1 MERQTIVIDCSFF
14 KNNLKSYLENFKNSN
29 IVYLHVTEYIGDI
42 FSSHEKHIN
51 DIHEINYNL
60 KLNNN
65 KLYVVFGGYKSYRY
79 DLLNELKLN
88 EIEFL
93 FWPTFLLHYTFYMMK
108 KKYGEI
114 QKINNEFHKLY
125 VSLNQKP
132 KQHRAMFI
140 DYIHKYNLID
150 YGIFSWNELLNEWS
164 NNYKFKF
171 WDEKIVRL
179 DINQERE
186 LLDVRKDYFTD
197 DIFNFGC
204 LFNIIGESIDNNDM
218 FFITE
223 KTFKNLLIGQPFI
236 CVGSP
241 YQNVTLRNF
250 GFRLYENVID
260 YSFDGNQSILDRV
273 HGVIENLN
281 RIKKR
286 DLNEIYNIMKN
297 DIEYNI
303 DNFYSILTCDHYLPK
318 TLLGLYI
325 ESPKS
330 FQDYKNSYMNID
342 EYLCK
347 ILENNIIK
355 S

>member
-1 MERQTIVIDCSFF
+1 
-14 KNNLKSYLENFKNSN
+14 
-29 IVYLHVTEYIGDI
+29 
-42 FSSHEKHIN
+42 
-51 DIHEINYNL
+51 
-60 KLNNN
+60 
-65 KLYVVFGGYKSYRY
+65 
-79 DLLNELKLN
+79 
-88 EIEFL
+88 
-93 FWPTFLLHYTFYMMK
+93 
-108 KKYGEI
+108 
-114 QKINNEFHKLY
+114 
-125 VSLNQKP
+125 
-132 KQHRAMFI
+132 MFI

-164 NNYKFKF
+164 NNYEFKF

-179 DINQERE
+179 DINKERE

-204 LFNIIGESIDNNDM
+204 LFNVIGESVDNNDM

-236 CVGSP
+236 CIGSP
-241 YQNVTLRNF
+241 YQNVALKNF

-260 YSFDGNQSILDRV
+260 YSFDGNQLILDRV
-273 HGVIENLN
+273 YGVIENLN
-281 RIKKR
+281 RIKKK
-286 DLNEIYNIMKN
+286 DLNEFYDIMKN

-303 DNFYSILTCDHYLPK
+303 DNFYSILTCDNYLPK

-347 ILENNIIK
+347 ILENNIIYYE
-355 S
+355 